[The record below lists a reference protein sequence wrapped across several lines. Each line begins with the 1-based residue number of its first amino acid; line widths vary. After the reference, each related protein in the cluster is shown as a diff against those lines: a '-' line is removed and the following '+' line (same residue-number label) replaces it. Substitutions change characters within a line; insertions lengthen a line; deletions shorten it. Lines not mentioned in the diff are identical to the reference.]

1 MGYVLLQEPYNFFI
15 FVANALVNTW
25 SKNSNKYKIESMKR
39 STHAWTETKC
49 NSTMIKRVTTRDDPR
64 KQLGKILW
72 SNKVKIGKRFKLR
85 GTWHNSMVQWNS
97 NGTWSKRATSKYDSN
112 E

>member
-1 MGYVLLQEPYNFFI
+1 
-15 FVANALVNTW
+15 
-25 SKNSNKYKIESMKR
+25 
-39 STHAWTETKC
+39 
-49 NSTMIKRVTTRDDPR
+49 MIKRVTTRDDPR

-97 NGTWSKRATSKYDSN
+97 NGT
-112 E
+112 